1 MKQILGAHM
10 SISGGFYRA
19 VESARTA
26 GCQCVQIFTKNSN
39 QWKGKALTPKDT
51 ELFKEAR
58 ERCGISHPIAHDSYL
73 INLGAPADELWFKS
87 IAAFEDELLRA
98 NALDIPFVVTHPGSF
113 TTSSPQAGLDR
124 IAEGLRRVLE
134 HTAGIRTRCLLEN
147 TAGQGTNLGFELE
160 QIAQIIEAVE
170 GRMPAEGVGDDF
182 RLGVCFDTC
191 HAFAAGYDFSTEE
204 TYSGMMKHFDLILG
218 LNRFRAFHLNDA
230 MKDRGSRVDR
240 HAHIGCGKIPID
252 AFRFL
257 LNDARFEGVPKYLET
272 PKGMKVDE
280 QTGEEEDWDVVNLR
294 TLRSLLFGAV
304 KSVDSETGAAD
315 AGLRK
320 ETE

>member
-10 SISGGFYRA
+10 SISGGLYRA

-39 QWKGKALTPKDT
+39 QWKGKALTSRDT
-51 ELFKEAR
+51 ELFQEAR
-58 ERCGISHPIAHDSYL
+58 ERCGISHPVSHDSYL
-73 INLGAPADELWFKS
+73 INLGSPSDELWFKS

-98 NALDIPFVVTHPGSF
+98 NELDIPFVVAHPGSF
-113 TTSSPQAGLDR
+113 TTSSPQAGLER
-124 IAEGLRRVLE
+124 IAEGLRRVLA

-147 TAGQGTNLGFELE
+147 TAGQGTNLGFALE

-170 GRMPAEGVGDDF
+170 ERKPAEGVGNDF
-182 RLGVCFDTC
+182 LLGVCFDTC
-191 HAFAAGYDFSTEE
+191 HAFAAGYDFSTAEK
-204 TYSGMMKHFDLILG
+204 YFGMMEHFDSIIG

-230 MKDRGSRVDR
+230 TKELGSRIDR
-240 HAHIGCGKIPID
+240 HAHIGCGKIPLD

-257 LNDARFEGVPKYLET
+257 VNDARFADIPKYLET
-272 PKGMKVDE
+272 PKGLKINE

-294 TLRSLLFGAV
+294 TLRSLLAV
-304 KSVDSETGAAD
+304 QG
-315 AGLRK
+315 K
-320 ETE
+320 EIE